1 MDLNKDQQLELLY
14 FMRLT
19 RSIEE
24 RLDNLLKQGKIVGG
38 LFRSLG
44 QEATA
49 VGSAYALDSSE
60 GDILSPLTRDMG
72 AMMVMGAR
80 PREVFSS
87 YLWRAT
93 SLNHGRDQNIHITDL
108 KRGFIGTISPLGT
121 LVAVMN
127 GVVLAC
133 RMQKKN
139 MVGMVYIGD
148 GATSTG
154 MFHEAANFA
163 AVQNLPLVIIGEHNG
178 YAYSTPTS
186 KQMRI
191 LNLADR
197 AKAYGMP
204 SEIVDG
210 NDVVAV
216 YRAAKRAVDRARA
229 GGGPMLIEAK
239 TFRMRGHAA
248 HDNQSY
254 VAKEMLEQWRKRDP
268 IDYFEKELIEKSIA
282 TADDIQGVKQR
293 VESLVDE
300 DLRWAEGQTPPEP
313 EDALGG
319 VYGDDETPRRSARG
333 NELEEVNSHESG
345 LGTQGGSKT
354 ATGAIFKRFSI
365 VTPES

>member
-1 MDLNKDQQLELLY
+1 MMNKDQQLELLY

-19 RSIEE
+19 RSLED

-49 VGSAYALDSSE
+49 VGSAYALDKSH

-72 AMMVMGAR
+72 AMIVMGAR
-80 PREVFSS
+80 PREIFSS

-93 SLNHGRDQNIHITDL
+93 SPNRGRDQNIHITDL
-108 KRGFIGTISPLGT
+108 ERGFIGTVSPLGT

-127 GVVLAC
+127 GVVLAR
-133 RMQKKN
+133 RMQKKKS
-139 MVGMVYIGD
+139 VGMVYIGD

-154 MFHEAANFA
+154 AFHEAANFA
-163 AVQNLPLVIIGEHNG
+163 AVQNLPLVIVAEHNG

-210 NDVVAV
+210 NDAMAV
-216 YRAAKRAVDRARA
+216 YSASKRATDRARE
-229 GGGPMLIEAK
+229 GGGPTLVEAK
-239 TFRMRGHAA
+239 TFRLRGHAA

-254 VAKEMLEQWRKRDP
+254 VPKELLEQWRKRDP
-268 IDYFEKELIEKSIA
+268 IEHFERELLQKGAASAAEIEEVN
-282 TADDIQGVKQR
+282 TR
-293 VESLVDE
+293 VNALLEE
-300 DLRWAEGQTPPEP
+300 DLAWTQSQPPPAP
-313 EDALGG
+313 EEAVGG
-319 VYGDDETPRRSARG
+319 VYADDEKA
-333 NELEEVNSHESG
+333 N
-345 LGTQGGSKT
+345 
-354 ATGAIFKRFSI
+354 AIGVGKG
-365 VTPES
+365 

>member
-1 MDLNKDQQLELLY
+1 MELDKSQQLELLY

-19 RSIEE
+19 RSLED

-49 VGSAYALDSSE
+49 VGSAYALNKKH

-72 AMMVMGAR
+72 AMIVMGAR

-93 SLNHGRDQNIHITDL
+93 SLNRGRDQNIHITDL
-108 KRGFIGTISPLGT
+108 KRGFIGTVSPLGT
-121 LVAVMN
+121 LVSVMN
-127 GVVLAC
+127 GVVLAA
-133 RMQKKN
+133 RMQKRKT
-139 MVGMVYIGD
+139 VGMVYIGD

-154 MFHEAANFA
+154 AFHEAANFA
-163 AVQNLPLVIIGEHNG
+163 SVQNLPLVIVAEHNG

-210 NDVVAV
+210 NDVMAV
-216 YRAAKRAVDRARA
+216 YNSAKRAVDRARD
-229 GGGPMLIEAK
+229 GGGPTMIEAK
-239 TFRMRGHAA
+239 TFRLRGHAA

-254 VAKEMLEQWRKRDP
+254 VPKELLEQWRKRDP
-268 IDYFEKELIEKSIA
+268 IEHFEKELLQKNIA
-282 TADDIQGVKQR
+282 TAADIEGVNNR
-293 VESLVDE
+293 VNALLEE
-300 DLRWAEGQTPPEP
+300 DLAWTESQPPPAP
-313 EDALGG
+313 EEALGDVVANDEQTNAIG
-319 VYGDDETPRRSARG
+319 VG
-333 NELEEVNSHESG
+333 
-345 LGTQGGSKT
+345 K
-354 ATGAIFKRFSI
+354 
-365 VTPES
+365 